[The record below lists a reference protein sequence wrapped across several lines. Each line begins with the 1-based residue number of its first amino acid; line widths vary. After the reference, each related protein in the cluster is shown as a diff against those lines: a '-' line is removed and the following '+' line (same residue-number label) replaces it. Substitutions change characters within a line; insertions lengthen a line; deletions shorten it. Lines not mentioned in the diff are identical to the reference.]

1 MKIEIGQEFP
11 RHFQPAYPEE
21 FELFSHFEV
30 TAGIPTVLFAVT
42 TWKEN
47 EKPNVCFHAWSSF
60 HGDKTAF
67 FAVMGNLFQHTHT
80 FANIQR
86 ERCFGINFLPISA
99 YDALVNTIHQND
111 LETDEFAAGGFTLF
125 PAKTIHAPMIEQA
138 FVGLECTLKEVSDLS
153 GAGITAMVIGQVQ
166 HAWLEE
172 AYAQGYE
179 KRYGKEGF
187 MLLVPAP
194 QDLVTGQPAQSA
206 IATLTIEKLD

>member
-47 EKPNVCFHAWSSF
+47 GKPNVCFHAWSSF

-111 LETDEFAAGGFTLF
+111 LETDEFAAGGFTQF
-125 PAKTIHAPMIEQA
+125 PAKTIHAPMIQEA
-138 FVGLECTLKEVSDLS
+138 FLNVECTLKEVSDLS

-166 HAWLEE
+166 HAWVEE
-172 AYAQGYE
+172 TYAQGYE

>member
-47 EKPNVCFHAWSSF
+47 GKPNVCFHAWSSF

-86 ERCFGINFLPISA
+86 EQCFGINFLPISA

-111 LETDEFAAGGFTLF
+111 LETDEFAAGGFTL
-125 PAKTIHAPMIEQA
+125 ISRQN
-138 FVGLECTLKEVSDLS
+138 
-153 GAGITAMVIGQVQ
+153 
-166 HAWLEE
+166 
-172 AYAQGYE
+172 
-179 KRYGKEGF
+179 
-187 MLLVPAP
+187 
-194 QDLVTGQPAQSA
+194 QSMPP
-206 IATLTIEKLD
+206 